1 MVKEKIHPKYYPN
14 AQVVCSCGNTWTTGS
29 TQESIRTDV
38 CSQCHPF
45 FTGEQRIIDTA
56 GQVDR
61 FMKRLDRYSSHQSD
75 ASKRQEAAKQKAAQ
89 RFLNQQLAALD
100 LSDQVSQV
108 LHDAN
113 IITVGD
119 LAQRVEKD
127 QDSLLAL
134 EGFDTESLKEV
145 ETKLRD
151 ARQTYFAAAN

>member
-1 MVKEKIHPKYYPN
+1 MKEKIHPKYYPN

-29 TQESIRTDV
+29 TQESLRTDV

-75 ASKRQEAAKQKAAQ
+75 ESKRREATKQKIAQ

-100 LSDQVSQV
+100 LSDQISQA
-108 LHDAN
+108 LHSAN

-134 EGFDTESLKEV
+134 EGFDTESLKEA
-145 ETKLRD
+145 ETKLQD